1 MDSISFEITKL
12 TCDPAEPTAGQF
24 FRLMVELEQNAP
36 VDIAV
41 LLEKQRIVR
50 SVGGQPELIPTGQ
63 EYFELD
69 PQPIKVDGGK
79 RQGISEPIQVRR
91 HAQAEAGDPPVRFP
105 EQLLFTAFGRPA
117 TRFRSE
123 VAFISGSPPE
133 GS

>member
-50 SVGGQPELIPTGQ
+50 SVGGQPELIPTG
-63 EYFELD
+63 
-69 PQPIKVDGGK
+69 QPIKVDGGK